1 VLWVD
6 GLSHISRA
14 ERWRCG
20 GSSGAFA
27 ASHLFEVV
35 RYLYHWDL
43 DEPEVE
49 RIETDNGISGLQCG
63 ATIQRLNAS

>member
-14 ERWRCG
+14 ERY
-20 GSSGAFA
+20 
-27 ASHLFEVV
+27 LFEVV